1 MPAPQ
6 REIKRRI
13 KSVGNIR
20 QITRALQLVATA
32 KMKKSQKKALD
43 GRFYANA
50 ALEILENLAG
60 KEEVREHIFFKLFP
74 APAQLAILITTNRGF
89 CGGLNVSV
97 LSLFSEFASSLKK
110 EGKELAVI
118 TIGKKGRNFAQKSGM
133 KIIADF
139 SENSERLGA
148 SEIGAIAR
156 IASFEF
162 LQKNY
167 NAVHI
172 FYTHFIST
180 ISQTARRI
188 QILPLNPEIIA
199 KQRGKTLGKKE
210 TNNNELPYIYEPT
223 IQTVFERLIPH
234 LIEVNLHDAFVDSQ
248 ASEHSARMVAM
259 KNATEQAG
267 ELIDELRFSYNQARQ
282 ANITREIAEISSG
295 ALAAG

>member
-32 KMKKSQKKALD
+32 KMKKSQKRARD
-43 GRFYANA
+43 GRFFANA

-60 KEEVREHIFFKLFP
+60 QKEVQEHILFQKFP

-89 CGGLNVSV
+89 CGGLNVAV
-97 LSLFSEFASSLKK
+97 LSLFSEFKTALKK

-118 TIGKKGRNFAQKSGM
+118 TIGKKGGNFAKKTGI
-133 KIIADF
+133 KIVADF
-139 SENSERLGA
+139 STNSEQLSA
-148 SEIGAIAR
+148 SHIGAIAR
-156 IASFEF
+156 IATDEF

-167 NAVHI
+167 NAAHI

-180 ISQTARRI
+180 ISQATRRV
-188 QILPLNPEIIA
+188 QLLPLDKNIIA
-199 KQRGKTLGKKE
+199 KQREKTVKKE
-210 TNNNELPYIYEPT
+210 QAQPIKLPYLYEPT
-223 IQTVFERLIPH
+223 IKTVFEKLIPY
-234 LIEVNLHDAFVDSQ
+234 LIEVNLYNAFVDSQ

-267 ELIDELRFSYNQARQ
+267 ELIDDLRFSYNQARQ

-295 ALAAG
+295 ALASG